1 MMKMRHDENVKEL
14 HYWRKHPNL
23 HGWFEKLYYYK
34 GGEAE
39 IFNCVYIEVSLK
51 DLEDLEY
58 DIRNHILSE
67 TMGFF
72 FGKDEEHISDEL
84 NEDDLDDLEFI
95 EKAREEIEN
104 NLLENK
110 IIEIIDCYDI
120 EDCKYGIKDI
130 LDKHDKILN
139 TSGEKNKEE
148 YITTI
153 KVAN

>member
-72 FGKDEEHISDEL
+72 FGTY
-84 NEDDLDDLEFI
+84 F
-95 EKAREEIEN
+95 
-104 NLLENK
+104 
-110 IIEIIDCYDI
+110 
-120 EDCKYGIKDI
+120 
-130 LDKHDKILN
+130 
-139 TSGEKNKEE
+139 
-148 YITTI
+148 
-153 KVAN
+153 